1 MKNCTASPVNIQEK
15 CVDAFVFQVLK
26 PFSRQRSFE
35 KKFLP
40 SREPAVNRTRLFQV
54 RTRMN
59 GRERT
64 EKMQCE
70 RAREIKKAKWEGRVK
85 MGDKEHWYG
94 KREFVL

>member
-1 MKNCTASPVNIQEK
+1 
-15 CVDAFVFQVLK
+15 
-26 PFSRQRSFE
+26 
-35 KKFLP
+35 
-40 SREPAVNRTRLFQV
+40 
-54 RTRMN
+54 MN

-94 KREFVL
+94 KREFVLWIALREILA

>member
-1 MKNCTASPVNIQEK
+1 
-15 CVDAFVFQVLK
+15 
-26 PFSRQRSFE
+26 
-35 KKFLP
+35 
-40 SREPAVNRTRLFQV
+40 
-54 RTRMN
+54 MN

-94 KREFVL
+94 KKEFVLQIALREILTFIKKYRVLCSAALQVLHTSYWIAELRSAIPYNTNVTK